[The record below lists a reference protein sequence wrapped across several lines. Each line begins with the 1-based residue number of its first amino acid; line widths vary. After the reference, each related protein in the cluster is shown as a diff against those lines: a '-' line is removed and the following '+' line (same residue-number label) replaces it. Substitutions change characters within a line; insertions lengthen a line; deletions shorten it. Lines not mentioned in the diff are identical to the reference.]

1 MMATVAYP
9 KGALMGIVILLVIL
23 ALVVGGIGLVI
34 EGLQL
39 LLIVALVLFIASF
52 VLGRRGRTK
61 R

>member
-52 VLGRRGRTK
+52 VVGRRGRTK

>member
-1 MMATVAYP
+1 MATVAYP